1 MMPALSPTVS
11 SSSAQSNVEMTGS
24 PPSPTLGGAP
34 DLAQVRRLLRGKP
47 APTPLPRSAFTHAV
61 PARTGTGALVASL
74 DPELERRLGAL
85 AQRNAADPDTV
96 LQAAWAIV
104 LSRFTGDD
112 DVLFGV
118 SRAGAPS
125 LASQVSGQS
134 SSRLAG
140 AGALP
145 LRVPLSPA
153 TSVRQLLST
162 IQLQSVGLRGLEQ
175 LPLAELQAQSEVP
188 PALPLFE
195 SVLLFAD
202 CEPTTTSVRPAA
214 DQPPPLQNRSVREQP
229 AFPLTLEVSDAHALE
244 LRLLFSRERLDETL
258 AGRLLD
264 AVRFCLSELA
274 GSDDERPLGEIEVV
288 PPAERHK
295 LLLTWNDTAQPFDDR
310 ATLHQLFERR
320 AQAQPEARAVEI
332 GGLSLSYCELEQRAN
347 RIAHALRE
355 RGVGPGAYV
364 GICLHRSL
372 DLIAAMLAV
381 SKAGA
386 AYVPLDPHYPVERL
400 RRMVEDSAA
409 ALVVTESGLQSIFQ
423 TPALV
428 LGSTAASGQ
437 GPTSS
442 EDAGSELAS
451 CPSHA
456 LAPST
461 DSTADCYALYTS
473 GSTGTPKGVVL
484 THRAVVN
491 TLEWVNRTFEVG
503 PGDRALF
510 VTSPSFDLS
519 VYDVFGV
526 LAAGATVV
534 VAEESL
540 LADPGALARALIER
554 QITVWNSAPSFLQLV
569 LPFVATAARS
579 TARAP
584 ALRLAL
590 LSGDWIPLGL
600 VETARGAFPGAR
612 LISLGGA
619 TEAAI
624 WSNWFPIE
632 TLEPH
637 WASVP
642 YGKPIQNCRYH
653 VLDDRRKPV
662 PVGATGELYI
672 GGECLARGYLNRAE
686 LTAERFIPDPFAGL
700 RGDPDRGQQ
709 SGQNG
714 ARLYRTGDLA
724 RYYEDGNLELLGR
737 LDGQLKIRGFRVEI
751 AEVEAALAAL
761 PELAQA
767 VCSTLLDG
775 SGQRAL
781 AAYVVPRPDQAVTEA
796 SVKQALARTLPD
808 FMVPARVSVLDSLPL
823 TANGKVDRGALSGL
837 KEQRGGAE
845 VSPLATETE
854 RRVAAIW
861 ERMLQRSP
869 IGGSDNFFAL
879 GGHSLLAIQTF
890 NEIERQL
897 GVPVHV
903 AALFEYP
910 TLALLAARI
919 DQLRLAA
926 TDAASDWT
934 TLVPIH
940 PQGSLPPLFCVAG
953 AGGNPIGQRN
963 LAPILGPEQPL
974 YALRHRGVDGRQAPH
989 TDIQDMADECL
1000 ADIQSIQPRGP
1011 YYLAG
1016 FSGGGVVAYELA
1028 RMLRDRGED
1037 VPLLVLL
1044 DAYNPAVAKKPF
1056 SQRVRG
1062 LLRLTRRYGFGH
1074 LLQRLVT
1081 HGARALEKLRLKL
1094 ESWRRRPDRIESRD
1108 LGLVT
1113 SFRAAVFKYSPG
1125 TYSGDTLLVR
1135 CKIDIPVSAE
1145 GDSLESNGWAPLI
1158 SGHLEVVTVDCEHE
1172 ELLGTHAA
1180 VTAQH
1185 MRSAL
1190 EAARSGRC

>member
-1 MMPALSPTVS
+1 MMPAFPPTVS
-11 SSSAQSNVEMTGS
+11 SSSAQSNVEPTGALS
-24 PPSPTLGGAP
+24 SAVGGPSDVAHL
-34 DLAQVRRLLRGKP
+34 RRLLRGK
-47 APTPLPRSAFTHAV
+47 ASPTPLPRSAFTHAA
-61 PARTGTGALVASL
+61 PARGGTGTLVASL
-74 DPELERRLGAL
+74 ESELERGIDAL
-85 AQRNAADPDTV
+85 AQRNGAGPDTV

-104 LSRFTGDD
+104 LSRFTGDE

-118 SRAGAPS
+118 SRTAPPS
-125 LASQVSGQS
+125 VGREVFAQGSSGLS
-134 SSRLAG
+134 V
-140 AGALP
+140 ALP
-145 LRVPLSPA
+145 LRLQLSPVS
-153 TSVRQLLST
+153 SVRELLST
-162 IQLQSVGLRGLEQ
+162 IQLQSVGLRGLQ
-175 LPLAELQAQSEVP
+175 PLSLAELQAQSEVP

-195 SVLLFAD
+195 SVLVFAD
-202 CEPTTTSVRPAA
+202 CEPTTTSVRPAV
-214 DQPPPLQNRSVREQP
+214 DQPSRTQNCSVSEQP
-229 AFPLTLEVSDAHALE
+229 AFPLTLEVSDAHGLE
-244 LRLLFSRERLDETL
+244 LRLLFSRERLDETVAL
-258 AGRLLD
+258 RLLD
-264 AVRFCLSELA
+264 AVRYCLSELA
-274 GSDDERPLGEIEVV
+274 GGDDERPLGEIQVV

-295 LLLTWNDTAQPFDDR
+295 LLVTWNDTARPFDDR

-320 AQAQPEARAVEI
+320 VQAQPEALAVEI
-332 GGLSLSYCELEQRAN
+332 GGCSTSYCELEQRAN
-347 RIAHALRE
+347 RIAHALRG

-372 DLIAAMLAV
+372 DLIAALLAV

-409 ALVVTESGLQSIFQ
+409 TLVITEPSFQSMFGG
-423 TPALV
+423 PALV
-428 LGSTAASGQ
+428 LDWTAASGQ
-437 GPTSS
+437 KSTSS
-442 EDAGSELAS
+442 KEAVSELATY
-451 CPSHA
+451 PTHA

-473 GSTGTPKGVVL
+473 GSTGAPKGVVL

-540 LADPGALARALIER
+540 LADPEALALSLLER

-579 TARAP
+579 GARTP

-600 VETARGAFPGAR
+600 VEAARAAFPGAR

-637 WASVP
+637 WVSVP

-653 VLDDRRKPV
+653 VLDDRKRPV

-672 GGECLARGYLNRAE
+672 GGECLARGYLNRAD
-686 LTAERFIPDPFAGL
+686 LTAERFIPDPFAGAS
-700 RGDPDRGQQ
+700 GNAPDGEQRA
-709 SGQNG
+709 SNG

-724 RYYEDGNLELLGR
+724 RYYEDGNLELVGR
-737 LDGQLKIRGFRVEI
+737 IDGQLKIRGFRVEI

-781 AAYVVPRPDQAVTEA
+781 AAHVVPRPNRAVSEA
-796 SVKQALARTLPD
+796 SVKQALSRSLPD

-823 TANGKVDRGALSGL
+823 TQNGKVDRAALSRL

-919 DQLRLAA
+919 DQLRLVA

-963 LAPILGPEQPL
+963 LAPVLGPEQPL

-989 TDIQDMADECL
+989 TDIQEMADECL

-1028 RMLRDRGED
+1028 RRLHDRGEE

-1044 DAYNPAVAKKPF
+1044 DAYNPVVARKPF
-1056 SQRVRG
+1056 SQRLRG

-1074 LLQRLVT
+1074 LVQRFVT
-1081 HGARALEKLRLKL
+1081 LGARGLVKLRRRV
-1094 ESWRRRPDRIESRD
+1094 ESWRRRLDRIESRD

-1113 SFRAAVFKYSPG
+1113 SFRSAVFKYSPG
-1125 TYSGDTLLVR
+1125 TYSGNTLLVR
-1135 CKIDIPVSAE
+1135 CKIDIPISAE

-1158 SGHLEVVTVDCEHE
+1158 SGHLEVVTVDCAHE
-1172 ELLGTHAA
+1172 ELLGTHAPE
-1180 VTAQH
+1180 TAEH

-1190 EAARSGRC
+1190 EAARTGR